1 MSRLVCVMG
10 IALALAADPQK
21 ESEKRPSM
29 KEWKEKESDKA
40 AKADAQAARDA
51 KMAAV
56 NKVVIM
62 LEDLQKQILA
72 EGEKEAATYN
82 KFSCFCKDTTAE
94 KTDAIEE
101 GRDQKNDL
109 TAKIEKLSDKRD
121 NLDKKIGKLNGE
133 IKDLEKEMND
143 AKKERAGE
151 LKVYKANA
159 ADLAAALEA
168 LEGAIKVMKQSKGP
182 SLIELK
188 SVAKTVREAAMLAD
202 ALSISTLAQHKATLF
217 LQEVPEVNMED
228 YKFHS
233 NDIIDTL
240 EKLQDA
246 FRKEKSEVDEEEVK
260 SVQAHNLL
268 MQEKTDVL
276 KTKNAELEAAKKEKA
291 ETKELIATNS
301 QELTTVAATLLDDQQ
316 YLGKLAEMCTNTAKT
331 WDQRSKVRADE
342 LSTLVAA
349 ITIVKESVGTKTSAK
364 TLRFAQQGVSVRFA
378 EAAAHS
384 PEALE
389 AIEADAEAADEH
401 ASAPATFLQRLMSKP
416 AAKTHASFLALK
428 GGSNPAVSEADQAV
442 VTLLHDKGQQ
452 LKSTL
457 LMSLANHI
465 SADPFAKVKQLIQEL
480 IERLLTEAANEA
492 NQKGWCDK
500 ASADAKQKREQ
511 SATEI
516 EELNGKMAEL
526 EAEIGELTE
535 ELAILK
541 AEIAELKEKR
551 KVAEKLRKE
560 EKEENEAT
568 LLEAN
573 AGLDAVK
580 MAIDVLDKFYKTVD
594 DAKVVLSFA
603 QKGPNDDAPDA
614 GFDIGE
620 AYTGAQ
626 GAATGIIGML
636 DVIKSDFE
644 RTISETEKEEAEAE
658 KEHLEFMTKTGVSLA
673 EKKMAQEQKTKYK
686 DDAEEQL
693 EDATESL
700 NDNTEILS
708 KAIAELLDL
717 KPVCVDTGMSYE
729 ERVARRQDEID
740 ALNKA
745 LCILKAFAEYGPDGA
760 KEC

>member
-1 MSRLVCVMG
+1 MMSRILLVMG
-10 IALALAADPQK
+10 FTVALAADPK
-21 ESEKRPSM
+21 KRPNM
-29 KEWKEKESDKA
+29 TEWKARQATKSAKTDAKA
-40 AKADAQAARDA
+40 AREA

-56 NKVVIM
+56 NKVVTM
-62 LEDLQKQILA
+62 LEELQAQILD

-94 KTDAIEE
+94 KTAAIEA
-101 GRDQKNDL
+101 GRDKKAELTSTIDKLANKRAKLDSKIEDL
-109 TAKIEKLSDKRD
+109 TEAIEKLEK
-121 NLDKKIGKLNGE
+121 E
-133 IKDLEKEMND
+133 IKEAKE
-143 AKKERAGE
+143 ERAKE
-151 LKVYKANA
+151 LKVYQANA

-168 LEGAIKVMKQSKGP
+168 LEGAIKVMKASKGP
-182 SLIELK
+182 SLVELK
-188 SVAKTVREAAMLAD
+188 SVAKTFREAAMLAD
-202 ALSISTLAQHKATLF
+202 ALGINSPSQHKAVLF
-217 LQEVPEVNMED
+217 LQEAPEVNMED

-233 NDIIDTL
+233 DDIIATL

-246 FRKEKSEVDEEEVK
+246 FRKEKNEVDEEEVK
-260 SVQAHNLL
+260 SVQAHTMLV
-268 MQEKTDVL
+268 QEKTDLL
-276 KTKNAELEAAKKEKA
+276 KTKNGELEETKKEKA
-291 ETKELIATNS
+291 DTKELIAENS

-331 WDQRSKVRADE
+331 WDQRSKVRSDE

-349 ITIVKESVGTKTSAK
+349 ISIVKDSVKGNTSAK
-364 TLRFAQQGVSVRFA
+364 TVRFAQQGVIVHLA

-389 AIEADAEAADEH
+389 AIEADAEAADEQ
-401 ASAPATFLQRLMSKP
+401 AGTPVTFLQRLMSKP
-416 AAKTHASFLALK
+416 AATAKTAFLATRVRA
-428 GGSNPAVSEADQAV
+428 SPNDAEEAV
-442 VTLLHDKGQQ
+442 VTLLRDKGQQ

-511 SATEI
+511 AATEI
-516 EELNGKMAEL
+516 EELNAKMAEL

-535 ELAILK
+535 ELAVLK
-541 AEIAELKEKR
+541 KEIAELKANR
-551 KVAEKLRKE
+551 KQAEKLRKE
-560 EKEENEAT
+560 EKAENEAT

-573 AGLDAVK
+573 AGLEAVK

-594 DAKVVLSFA
+594 DAKVDLSLA
-603 QKGPNDDAPDA
+603 QQGPGDDAPDA

-644 RTISETEKEEAEAE
+644 RTIKETTKEEAEAE
-658 KEHLEFMTKTGVSLA
+658 KEHLEFMTKTGISLA
-673 EKKMAQEQKTKYK
+673 EKEMAQEQKKKYK
-686 DDAEEQL
+686 SDAEEQL
-693 EDATESL
+693 EEASDSL
-700 NDNTEILS
+700 NDHTEILS

-717 KPVCVDTGMSYE
+717 KPVCVDTGMSYK

-745 LCILKAFAEYGPDGA
+745 LCILKAYAEYGPDGA
-760 KEC
+760 AQEC

>member
-1 MSRLVCVMG
+1 MSRILFVMG
-10 IALALAADPQK
+10 IALALADDP
-21 ESEKRPSM
+21 RPTK
-29 KEWKEKESDKA
+29 KEWEDKQNA
-40 AKADAQAARDA
+40 KRAKADAAAAKEA

-56 NKVVIM
+56 NKVVSM
-62 LEDLQKQILA
+62 LEDLQKQILE
-72 EGEKEAATYN
+72 EGEAEAATYN
-82 KFSCFCKDTTAE
+82 KFSCFCKDTTKE

-101 GRDQKNDL
+101 GTDQKSDL

-133 IKDLEKEMND
+133 IKDLEKEIKE
-143 AKKERAGE
+143 AKKERADE

-168 LEGAIKVMKQSKGP
+168 LEGAMKVMRQSKGP
-182 SLIELK
+182 SLVELK
-188 SVAKTVREAAMLAD
+188 SLAKTVREAAMLAD
-202 ALSISTLAQHKATLF
+202 ALSIISPAQHKAALF
-217 LQEVPEVNMED
+217 LQEAPEVNMED

-233 NDIIDTL
+233 GDIIDTL
-240 EKLQDA
+240 EKLQGQ
-246 FRKEKSEVDEEEVK
+246 FRKTKNEVDEEEVK
-260 SVQAHNLL
+260 SVQAHTLL
-268 MQEKTDVL
+268 IQEKTDVL
-276 KTKNAELEAAKKEKA
+276 KAKNAELEAAKKEKA

-301 QELTTVAATLLDDQQ
+301 QELSTVAATLLDDQQ

-342 LSTLVAA
+342 LQALVSA
-349 ITIVKESVGTKTSAK
+349 IAIVKQKVGTKTSAK
-364 TLRFAQQGVSVRFA
+364 SVRFAQQGVSVRLA

-389 AIEADAEAADEH
+389 AIEVVAEMADQQAGT
-401 ASAPATFLQRLMSKP
+401 PVTFLQRLMSKP
-416 AAKTHASFLALK
+416 AANSQTSFLAVK
-428 GGSNPAVSEADQAV
+428 GSQNRATNDADEAV
-442 VTLLHDKGQQ
+442 VTLLRDKGQQ

-500 ASADAKQKREQ
+500 ASADAKQKREHA
-511 SATEI
+511 ATEI
-516 EELNGKMAEL
+516 EELNGNMAEL

-535 ELAILK
+535 EIATLK
-541 AEIAELKEKR
+541 DEIAELKEKN
-551 KVAEKLRKE
+551 KVAAKLRKE
-560 EKEENEAT
+560 EKAENEAT

-573 AGLDAVK
+573 AGLEAVS
-580 MAIDVLDKFYKTVD
+580 MAIDILDKFYKTVD
-594 DAKVVLSFA
+594 DAKVDLSLA
-603 QKGPNDDAPDA
+603 QKGPSDDMPDA

-626 GAATGIIGML
+626 GAASGIIGML

-700 NDNTEILS
+700 NDHTEILS

-729 ERVARRQDEID
+729 ERVARRQDEIE

-745 LCILKAFAEYGPDGA
+745 LCILKAYAEYGPDGA

>member
-1 MSRLVCVMG
+1 MSRILFAVG
-10 IALALAADPQK
+10 IALALAEDP
-21 ESEKRPSM
+21 KRPDM
-29 KEWKEKESDKA
+29 KEWKAKQAAKA
-40 AKADAQAARDA
+40 AKEDAKAAKEA

-56 NKVVIM
+56 NKVVSM
-62 LEDLQKQILA
+62 LEELKEEILA

-82 KFSCFCKDTTAE
+82 KFACFCKDTTAE
-94 KTDAIEE
+94 KTDAIES
-101 GRDQKNDL
+101 GRDKKTDL
-109 TAKIEKLSDKRD
+109 TATIEKLTDKRD
-121 NLDKKIGKLNGE
+121 KLDKAIGKLTDD
-133 IKDLEKEMND
+133 IKGLEKEMKE
-143 AKKERAGE
+143 AKEDRAKE
-151 LKVYKANA
+151 LKVYKSNE

-202 ALSISTLAQHKATLF
+202 ALSINTAAQHKVAF
-217 LQEVPEVNMED
+217 LQEAPEVNMED

-240 EKLQDA
+240 EKLQGA
-246 FRKEKSEVDEEEVK
+246 FRKEKNEVDAEEVK
-260 SVQAHNLL
+260 AVQAHNLL
-268 MQEKTDVL
+268 MQEKTDML
-276 KTKNAELEAAKKEKA
+276 KSKNAELDATKKEKS
-291 ETKELIATNS
+291 ETKEMIAQNS

-316 YLGKLAEMCTNTAKT
+316 YLAKLAEMCTNTAKT

-342 LSTLVAA
+342 LSTLVSA
-349 ITIVKESVGTKTSAK
+349 IAIVKDSVAKKTSAK
-364 TLRFAQQGVSVRFA
+364 TARLVQQGASVRLA

-389 AIEADAEAADEH
+389 AIEADAEVADE
-401 ASAPATFLQRLMSKP
+401 AAGTPVTFLQQLVSKP
-416 AAKTHASFLALK
+416 VTNAKTSFLATRA
-428 GGSNPAVSEADQAV
+428 SASPAGNEAAEAV
-442 VTLLHDKGQQ
+442 VTLLRDKGEQ

-457 LMSLANHI
+457 LTSLANHI
-465 SADPFAKVKQLIQEL
+465 SADPFAKIKQLIQEL

-500 ASADAKQKREQ
+500 ASADAKQKREHT
-511 SATEI
+511 ATEI

-526 EAEIGELTE
+526 EADIGELTE
-535 ELAILK
+535 ELAVLK
-541 AEIAELKEKR
+541 DEIAELKDKR
-551 KVAEKLRKE
+551 KEAEKLRKE

-594 DAKVVLSFA
+594 DAKVDLSLA
-603 QKGPNDDAPDA
+603 QQPADEAPDA

-644 RTISETEKEEAEAE
+644 RTIKETQKEESEAE

-673 EKKMAQEQKTKYK
+673 EKTMAQEQKKKYK

-700 NDNTEILS
+700 KDNSKILS
-708 KAIAELLDL
+708 KAIEELLDL

-729 ERVARRQDEID
+729 ERVARRQDEIT

-745 LCILKAFAEYGPDGA
+745 LCILNAYAEYGPDGA

>member
-1 MSRLVCVMG
+1 MSRVLLVMMG
-10 IALALAADPQK
+10 IALALAKDPK
-21 ESEKRPSM
+21 KRPSM
-29 KEWKEKESDKA
+29 TEWKEKEEAKEA
-40 AKADAQAARDA
+40 NAKAKSAREA

-56 NKVVIM
+56 NKVVTM
-62 LEDLQKQILA
+62 LEDLQKQILE

-133 IKDLEKEMND
+133 IKTREKEMKE
-143 AKKERAGE
+143 AKKDRAEE

-182 SLIELK
+182 SLVELK
-188 SVAKTVREAAMLAD
+188 SVVKTVREAGMLAD
-202 ALSISTLAQHKATLF
+202 ALSIDTPRQHKTALF
-217 LQEVPEVNMED
+217 LQETPEVNMED

-240 EKLQDA
+240 EKLQGA
-246 FRKEKSEVDEEEVK
+246 FRKEKNEVDQEEVK
-260 SVQAHNLL
+260 AVQAHNLL

-364 TLRFAQQGVSVRFA
+364 TVRFAQQGVSVRLA

-389 AIEADAEAADEH
+389 AIEADAEQADED
-401 ASAPATFLQRLMSKP
+401 AGTPVTFFQQLTSKP
-416 AAKTHASFLALK
+416 AAKTQTSFLAVR
-428 GGSNPAVSEADQAV
+428 GRAIPAANEADEAV
-442 VTLLHDKGQQ
+442 VSLLRDKGQQ

-526 EAEIGELTE
+526 EAEIAELTE

-541 AEIAELKEKR
+541 DEIAELKKKR
-551 KVAEKLRKE
+551 EVAEKLRKE

-594 DAKVVLSFA
+594 DAKVDLSLA
-603 QKGPNDDAPDA
+603 QQGPGADAPDA

-745 LCILKAFAEYGPDGA
+745 LCILKAYAEYGPDGA

>member
-1 MSRLVCVMG
+1 MSRVLLVMMG
-10 IALALAADPQK
+10 IALALAEDPK
-21 ESEKRPSM
+21 KRPSM
-29 KEWKEKESDKA
+29 KEWKEKEEAKEA
-40 AKADAQAARDA
+40 NAKAKSAREA

-56 NKVVIM
+56 NKVVTM
-62 LEDLQKQILA
+62 LEDLQKQIL
-72 EGEKEAATYN
+72 EEVEKEAATYN

-133 IKDLEKEMND
+133 IKTIEKEMKE
-143 AKKERAGE
+143 AKKDRAEE

-182 SLIELK
+182 SLVELK
-188 SVAKTVREAAMLAD
+188 SVVKTVREAGMLAD
-202 ALSISTLAQHKATLF
+202 ALSIDTPRQHKTALF
-217 LQEVPEVNMED
+217 LQETPEVNIED

-240 EKLQDA
+240 EKLQGA
-246 FRKEKSEVDEEEVK
+246 FRKEKNEVDQEEVK
-260 SVQAHNLL
+260 AVQAHNLL

-364 TLRFAQQGVSVRFA
+364 TVRFAQQGVSVRLA

-389 AIEADAEAADEH
+389 AIEADAEQADED
-401 ASAPATFLQRLMSKP
+401 AGTPVTFFQQLTSKP
-416 AAKTHASFLALK
+416 AAKTQTSFLAVR
-428 GGSNPAVSEADQAV
+428 GRAIPAANEADEAV
-442 VTLLHDKGQQ
+442 VSLLRDKGQQ

-526 EAEIGELTE
+526 EAEIAELTE

-541 AEIAELKEKR
+541 DEIAELKKKR
-551 KVAEKLRKE
+551 EVAEKLRKE

-594 DAKVVLSFA
+594 DAKVDLSLA
-603 QKGPNDDAPDA
+603 QQGPGADAPDA

-745 LCILKAFAEYGPDGA
+745 LCILKAYAEYGPDGA

>member
-1 MSRLVCVMG
+1 MSRVLLVMMG
-10 IALALAADPQK
+10 IALALAKDPK
-21 ESEKRPSM
+21 KRPSM
-29 KEWKEKESDKA
+29 KEWKEKEEAKEA
-40 AKADAQAARDA
+40 NAKAKSAREA

-56 NKVVIM
+56 NKVVTM
-62 LEDLQKQILA
+62 LEDLQKQILE

-133 IKDLEKEMND
+133 IKTIEKEMKE
-143 AKKERAGE
+143 AKKDRAEE

-182 SLIELK
+182 SLVELK
-188 SVAKTVREAAMLAD
+188 SVVKTVREAGMLAD
-202 ALSISTLAQHKATLF
+202 ALSIDTPRQHKTALF
-217 LQEVPEVNMED
+217 LQETPEVNMED

-240 EKLQDA
+240 EKLQGA
-246 FRKEKSEVDEEEVK
+246 FRKEKNEVDQEEVK
-260 SVQAHNLL
+260 AVQAHNLL

-364 TLRFAQQGVSVRFA
+364 TVRFAQQGVSVRLA

-389 AIEADAEAADEH
+389 AIEADAEQADED
-401 ASAPATFLQRLMSKP
+401 AGTPVTFFQQLTSKP
-416 AAKTHASFLALK
+416 AAKTQTSFLAVR
-428 GGSNPAVSEADQAV
+428 GRAIPAANEADEAV
-442 VTLLHDKGQQ
+442 VSLLRDKGQQ

-526 EAEIGELTE
+526 EAEIAELTE

-541 AEIAELKEKR
+541 DEIAELKKKR
-551 KVAEKLRKE
+551 EVAEKLRKE

-594 DAKVVLSFA
+594 DAKVDLSLA
-603 QKGPNDDAPDA
+603 QQGPGADAPDA

-745 LCILKAFAEYGPDGA
+745 LCILKAYAEYGPDGA

>member
-1 MSRLVCVMG
+1 
-10 IALALAADPQK
+10 
-21 ESEKRPSM
+21 M
-29 KEWKEKESDKA
+29 KEWKEKEAAKS
-40 AKADAQAARDA
+40 AKADAKAAKEA

-56 NKVVIM
+56 NKVVTM
-62 LEDLQKQILA
+62 LEDLQTQILE

-82 KFSCFCKDTTAE
+82 KFSCFCKDTTSE
-94 KTDAIEE
+94 KTDAIES
-101 GRDQKNDL
+101 GRDKKNEL
-109 TAKIEKLSDKRD
+109 TATIEKLSDKRD
-121 NLDKKIGKLNGE
+121 ALDKKIGKLTGE
-133 IKDLEKEMND
+133 IKKLEKE
-143 AKKERAGE
+143 KKEAAEDRAKE
-151 LKVYKANA
+151 LKIYKTNA

-182 SLIELK
+182 SLMELK

-202 ALSISTLAQHKATLF
+202 AMSISTPARHKATMF
-217 LQEVPEVNMED
+217 VQEAPEVNMED

-233 NDIIDTL
+233 DDIVDTL
-240 EKLQDA
+240 EKLQGA
-246 FRKEKSEVDEEEVK
+246 FRKEKDEVDAEEVK
-260 SVQAHNLL
+260 AVQAHNLL
-268 MQEKTDVL
+268 MQEKTDIL
-276 KTKNAELEAAKKEKA
+276 KAKNKELEAAKKEKA

-301 QELTTVAATLLDDQQ
+301 QELSTVAATLLDDQQ

-342 LSTLVAA
+342 LQTLVAA

-364 TLRFAQQGVSVRFA
+364 TVRFAQQGVSVRLA
-378 EAAAHS
+378 EAAARS

-389 AIEADAEAADEH
+389 AIEADAEAADEQ
-401 ASAPATFLQRLMSKP
+401 AGAPVTFIQRLMSKP
-416 AAKTHASFLALK
+416 VKKQTSFLATK
-428 GGSNPAVSEADQAV
+428 ARPANEAGEAV
-442 VTLLHDKGQQ
+442 VALLRDKGQQ

-465 SADPFAKVKQLIQEL
+465 AADPFAKVKQLIQEL

-511 SATEI
+511 AATDI

-526 EAEIGELTE
+526 EAQISELSE
-535 ELAILK
+535 EMSVLK
-541 AEIAELKEKR
+541 DEIADLKEKR
-551 KVAEKLRKE
+551 KEAEKLRKE
-560 EKEENEAT
+560 EKAENKAT

-573 AGLDAVK
+573 AGLGAVK

-594 DAKVVLSFA
+594 DAKVKLSLA
-603 QKGPNDDAPDA
+603 QQSPADDVPDA

-673 EKKMAQEQKTKYK
+673 EKEMAQEQKKKYK
-686 DDAEEQL
+686 DDAEDQL
-693 EDATESL
+693 EEATESL

-745 LCILKAFAEYGPDGA
+745 NCILKAYAEYGPDGA
-760 KEC
+760 NEC

>member
-1 MSRLVCVMG
+1 
-10 IALALAADPQK
+10 
-21 ESEKRPSM
+21 
-29 KEWKEKESDKA
+29 
-40 AKADAQAARDA
+40 
-51 KMAAV
+51 MAAV
-56 NKVVIM
+56 NKVVTM
-62 LEDLQKQILA
+62 LEDLQKQILE

-101 GRDQKNDL
+101 GRDKKNDL

-133 IKDLEKEMND
+133 IKKLEKEMKE
-143 AKKERAGE
+143 AKKDRAEE

-182 SLIELK
+182 SLVELK
-188 SVAKTVREAAMLAD
+188 SVAKTVREAGMLAD
-202 ALSISTLAQHKATLF
+202 ALSIDTPRQHKTALF
-217 LQEVPEVNMED
+217 LQEAPEVNMED

-240 EKLQDA
+240 EKLQGA
-246 FRKEKSEVDEEEVK
+246 FRKEKNEGDQEEVK
-260 SVQAHNLL
+260 AVQAHNLL

-364 TLRFAQQGVSVRFA
+364 TVRFAQQGVSVRLA
-378 EAAAHS
+378 EAAAHD

-389 AIEADAEAADEH
+389 AIEADAEATDEH
-401 ASAPATFLQRLMSKP
+401 AGTPVTFLQRLMSKP
-416 AAKTHASFLALK
+416 VAKTQPSFLAIK
-428 GGSNPAVSEADQAV
+428 GSASPANEADEAV
-442 VTLLHDKGQQ
+442 VTLLRDKGQQ

-526 EAEIGELTE
+526 EAEIAELTE

-541 AEIAELKEKR
+541 DEIAELKKKR
-551 KVAEKLRKE
+551 EVAEKLRKE

-594 DAKVVLSFA
+594 DAKVDLSLA
-603 QKGPNDDAPDA
+603 QKAPSDDAPDA

-644 RTISETEKEEAEAE
+644 RTITETEKEEAEAE

-693 EDATESL
+693 EDATENL

-729 ERVARRQDEID
+729 GRVARRQDEID

-745 LCILKAFAEYGPDGA
+745 LCILKAYAEYGPDGA